1 MPLRPVTSV
10 RRLGSPIAKAAFEVS
25 PLRPFGAEIIGAD
38 LGGSISASSD
48 LAQNLRRELDAHGLL
63 VVRNQK
69 FLPDDHLAVSSIFGE
84 IFPLPPRYQHERSP
98 HPTRI
103 LRMSNDVSEGFQ
115 GVGTTG
121 WHVDGTSYA
130 TPFCAA
136 VMHMDRVPRGAAPT
150 LFLPLAP
157 LARHLRAARPE
168 WERLWLRCSSS
179 DDAILHPLLFAH
191 PRTGAPSVT
200 LGKTYG
206 SVWRG
211 GGPERAAGADETA
224 ATVADL
230 RTLVDDFVASAAQ
243 PVYRHDWR
251 EGDVVLVDN
260 LATAHLA
267 PPETQRPAAE
277 IGLRVLHRVVVAGT
291 AALAPFF
298 TSESS

>member
-10 RRLGSPIAKAAFEVS
+10 RRLGSPVAKAAFQVS
-25 PLRPFGAEIIGAD
+25 SLQPFGAEIIGAD
-38 LGGSISASSD
+38 LSLSASSD
-48 LAQNLRRELDAHGLL
+48 VRRELDAHGLL
-63 VVRNQK
+63 VVRDQN
-69 FLPDDHLAVSSIFGE
+69 FHPDDHLAVSSMFGE

-103 LRMSNDVSEGFQ
+103 LRMSNDVAEGFQ

-211 GGPERAAGADETA
+211 GGPERAADADETA

-230 RTLVDDFVASAAQ
+230 RRLVDDFVASAAQ

-267 PPETQRPAAE
+267 PPETQKKPEE

-298 TSESS
+298 

>member
-1 MPLRPVTSV
+1 MPV
-10 RRLGSPIAKAAFEVS
+10 
-25 PLRPFGAEIIGAD
+25 
-38 LGGSISASSD
+38 
-48 LAQNLRRELDAHGLL
+48 AQ
-63 VVRNQK
+63 
-69 FLPDDHLAVSSIFGE
+69 
-84 IFPLPPRYQHERSP
+84 
-98 HPTRI
+98 
-103 LRMSNDVSEGFQ
+103 
-115 GVGTTG
+115 
-121 WHVDGTSYA
+121 
-130 TPFCAA
+130 
-136 VMHMDRVPRGAAPT
+136 
-150 LFLPLAP
+150 
-157 LARHLRAARPE
+157 
-168 WERLWLRCSSS
+168 
-179 DDAILHPLLFAH
+179 LLFAH

-291 AALAPFF
+291 AALAARGRYRWLGRATARLGSTAAGADRLGRAARSAARHHPRRLGRAA
-298 TSESS
+298 TAGTRSSTPGGAQEESRGSRARVGTRRQMLQRRGP